1 MTEYVISDTQAL
13 LAVDTVKGGKRYF
26 RESEFFG
33 KNLTAQDV
41 ISEVGDTAIRI
52 YRLDV
57 DPMGLIEDITERVA
71 REYLNIADNDEF
83 GVQPSALPT
92 YVRQSTAWAVWQ
104 DDERDMSPVGVN
116 AAHRLALSHATG
128 TLDHKSQGL
137 VRGAVMS

>member
-1 MTEYVISDTQAL
+1 MPEYIVNDTQAL

-57 DPMGLIEDITERVA
+57 DPMGILEDITERVA
-71 REYLNIADNDEF
+71 KAYLEIADNDEF
-83 GVQPSALPT
+83 GVEAHKLPA
-92 YVRQSTAWAVWQ
+92 YVLQSRAWEIWQ
-104 DDERDMSPVGVN
+104 DDEHAMAPVGVN
-116 AAHRLALSHATG
+116 AAHRLALAHAAG

-137 VRGAVMS
+137 VQGATL